1 MLNNMSFI
9 LKNKY
14 FFVMCFYLKQP
25 STIYETLFIGYKYN
39 YLILNINI
47 LIKTLKQFLNLIRFI
62 SIKNGEILFL
72 SPNNKVLDYIL
83 KKNCIQ
89 TNSRYLSQFQVKQ
102 TTNLLSFLQ
111 TFPDLVISFN
121 YRENAIF
128 LNKLVTYN
136 VPILCITNFCNQ
148 NLITKLMYTIIIN
161 NTSIYTNLIVYY
173 LIFNQIRQTKK
184 TLGIHLFLVKQND
197 SKL

>member
-1 MLNNMSFI
+1 MLNNVSFI

-14 FFVMCFYLKQP
+14 FFVMCFYLKQHV
-25 STIYETLFIGYKYN
+25 TIYETLFIGYKYN

-47 LIKTLKQFLNLIRFI
+47 LLKTLKQILNLIQFI
-62 SIKNGEILFL
+62 SIQNGEILFL

-89 TNSRYLSQFQVKQ
+89 IKSRYLAYIQAKQ
-102 TTNLLSFLQ
+102 TNLLSFLQ

-128 LNKLVTYN
+128 LNKLSTYN

-184 TLGIHLFLVKQND
+184 ILGVQLFCTKQND